1 MWFFLT
7 PVILVILIIVGY
19 WIADF
24 VDGEGMMGAIA
35 VTIFGTAGAIILMFG
50 VLPGL
55 AGQGAEVRPISAE
68 KHDLQALATDTAV
81 QGESYR
87 GVFLGRGWIDDKQ
100 VISYVYETDDGG
112 YVLDRSNAEQ
122 SVIYEGEED
131 QPYVQITKYEIVP
144 NGWFAP
150 FVNGWSVLDEYQF
163 YVPDGSVSDGYV
175 VTP

>member
-7 PVILVILIIVGY
+7 PVILIAVIIAAY
-19 WIADF
+19 WI
-24 VDGEGMMGAIA
+24 GEIFFDEGYGPALFFA
-35 VTIFGTAGAIILMFG
+35 IFGGAATLFLMFG
-50 VLPGL
+50 FFPHM
-55 AGQGAEVRPISAE
+55 AGEQGEARPISAQ
-68 KHDLQALATDTAV
+68 KLDLQALGTDTAT

-87 GVFLGRGWIDDKQ
+87 GVFLGRGWIDEKQ

-112 YVLDRSNAEQ
+112 YVLSRANAAE

-131 QPYVQITKYEIVP
+131 QPYVQITKYELIP

-150 FVNGWSVLDEYQF
+150 FYSGWELNDQYQF
-163 YVPDGSVSDGYV
+163 FVPDGSVTDGYV